1 MDNRRKG
8 RGYTAWAKRVLANC
22 EPTCIRCGYPV
33 DMQLPSMDPWGPT
46 ADHEPPLIETGE
58 ITPSLDGAG
67 IAHLKCNQS
76 HGGRLSSQRA
86 TTKRTKPQPRFSRA
100 STGTPAAPVLY
111 PPEGAGSGRKAPTGP
126 VFAEGGWVMPR
137 IETRA
142 PACVRG
148 SHGDAAAAWLRDVY
162 GMELRGWQR
171 YALVRALEH
180 DEEGALVWPMVILT
194 VGRQS
199 GKSWLSRAVCMWRL
213 HHAELFGETQTILHV
228 ANKRDT
234 AMEVLRPAG
243 LWAVERYGKA
253 STKWGN
259 TAAGITLPTGD
270 RWLIHAAND
279 SAGVGYSVSMVFLDE
294 AWKIQLSVLDS
305 ALQPTMA
312 ERAQAQAWLVSTAGD
327 STSELMITYRSTA
340 INNLEPTTAG
350 GILLLEWSSPPE
362 ADPEDV
368 ETWMWASPEWT
379 PKREAFVRQQ
389 FGRVEESSF
398 RREWCNQ
405 WVTRSGHWLKDS
417 WWAETTSAVELPTD
431 TGWTVACESSFD
443 GMGHAVAVAGVL
455 DDGRLVVR
463 VTTHRTIREV
473 DERLAEIRAAHPQLH
488 VIVTPGY
495 VDRLRQHF
503 DDLVGQR
510 EAVAGTQNLIDLF
523 DRRAILHDGSTM
535 LHEHFANSTIAK
547 RQAGWVLSSTMGAGG
562 SYAARAVMFAAAQ
575 ATKTPR
581 PLAVIHS
588 RRRA

>member
-1 MDNRRKG
+1 M
-8 RGYTAWAKRVLANC
+8 T
-22 EPTCIRCGYPV
+22 
-33 DMQLPSMDPWGPT
+33 LPRTDDWGAS
-46 ADHEPPLIETGE
+46 ADHEPPLVETGE
-58 ITPSLDGAG
+58 IAPSLDGAG
-67 IAHLKCNQS
+67 IAHLKCNRS
-76 HGGRLSSQRA
+76 HGGRLGSQRA
-86 TTKRTKPQPRFSRA
+86 TANRSKPRPVSLGRA
-100 STGTPAAPVLY
+100 SSSPAAPTLY
-111 PPEGAGSGRKAPTGP
+111 PPKGAGKAKDAPTGP
-126 VFAEGGWVMPR
+126 VFHPDGFVMPR

-142 PACVRG
+142 PAAVTG
-148 SHGDAAAAWLRDVY
+148 THGESAAEWLRTVY
-162 GMELRGWQR
+162 GMNLRGWQR
-171 YALVRALEH
+171 YALMRALEH
-180 DEEGALVWPMVILT
+180 DADGALVWPMVILT

-243 LWAVERYGKA
+243 LWAVEKYGKSA
-253 STKWGN
+253 ARWGN
-259 TAAGITLPTGD
+259 TGAGITLPSGD

-279 SAGVGYSVSMVFLDE
+279 SAGVGYSCSMVFADE
-294 AWKIQLSVLDS
+294 AWKIQRHVIDQ
-305 ALQPTMA
+305 ALLPTMS
-312 ERAQAQAWLVSTAGD
+312 ERVFPQIFLVSTAGD
-327 STSELMITYRSTA
+327 STSDLMITYRSLA
-340 INNLEPTTAG
+340 IDQLEPAEPG

-368 ETWMWASPEWT
+368 ETWAWASPEWT

-389 FGRVEESSF
+389 FSRIEESSF

-417 WWAETTSAVELPTD
+417 WWADTTSDTPLPQDVT
-431 TGWTVACESSFD
+431 WTVAVESAFD

-463 VTTHRTIREV
+463 ATTHRTIREV
-473 DERLAEIRAAHPQLH
+473 DERLAEIRAEHPALF

-510 EAVAGTQNLIDLF
+510 EAVAGTQNIIDLF
-523 DRRAILHDGSTM
+523 DRRAILHNGDLM
-535 LHEHFANSTIAK
+535 LHEHFANSSIAK
-547 RQAGWVLSSTMGAGG
+547 RQAGWVLSSSMGAGG

-575 ATKTPR
+575 ASKTPK
-581 PLAVIHS
+581 PVAVIHS
-588 RRRA
+588 RQQARRRA